1 MERSKVLEILTSSNE
16 YVSGQALAQTLGV
29 TRQAV
34 WKEINALR
42 SRGFKIESVP
52 NRGYRLSSM
61 PDYLVAEAV
70 KREMRTAVIGSELI
84 VLESVGSTND
94 YLKQLGNNGCKSGT
108 VAAAREQVGG
118 KGRLGRVWKSQK
130 DENVMFS
137 VLLRPKAAPSEISVV
152 TPLTGLA
159 VCKAL
164 RELTGLDCRIKWPND
179 IIIGNKKLV
188 GILTEMSA
196 EFDAVEYI
204 IIGTGINVNQTEF
217 PDEIAQKATSIKLE
231 SGKEFDKNKLLAA
244 VLNQMEQEFVKSNLE
259 FTEESLKEYTELC
272 ATVGKTVS
280 FYRGGNKLSGT
291 ASGIAENGELIVALS
306 DGAECR
312 VNSGEVT
319 AQGIY

>member
-1 MERSKVLEILTSSNE
+1 MERSKVLEILTSSSE
-16 YVSGQALAQTLGV
+16 YVSGQSLAQTLGV

-34 WKEINALR
+34 WKEINALK
-42 SRGFKIESVP
+42 SKGFKIESVP

-61 PDYLVAEAV
+61 PGYLVAEAI
-70 KREMRTAVIGSELI
+70 KREMRTAIIGSELI
-84 VLESVGSTND
+84 VLKSVGSTND
-94 YLKQLGNNGCKSGT
+94 YLKQLGNSGCKNGT

-118 KGRLGRVWKSQK
+118 KGRLGRVWKSVK

-137 VLLRPKAAPSEISVV
+137 VLLRPKMAPSEVSVV
-152 TPLTGLA
+152 TPLAGLA

-164 RELTGLDCRIKWPND
+164 RALTGLDCRIKWPND
-179 IIIGNKKLV
+179 VIVGSKKLV

-217 PDEIAQKATSIKLE
+217 ADDIADKATSLRLE
-231 SGKEFDKNKLLAA
+231 AGREFDKNKLLAA
-244 VLNQMEQEFVKSNLE
+244 VLNQMEEEFVKCNLE
-259 FTEESLKEYTELC
+259 FTGESLKEYTELC

-291 ASGIAENGELIVALS
+291 ASGVAKNGELIVMLS
-306 DGAECR
+306 DGSEIR
-312 VNSGEVT
+312 INSGEVT

>member
-1 MERSKVLEILTSSNE
+1 MERSKVLEILTSSSE
-16 YVSGQALAQTLGV
+16 YVSGQSLAQTLGV

-34 WKEINALR
+34 WKEINALK
-42 SRGFKIESVP
+42 SKGFKIESVP

-61 PDYLVAEAV
+61 PGYLVAEAI
-70 KREMRTAVIGSELI
+70 KREMRTAIIGSELI
-84 VLESVGSTND
+84 VLKSVGSTND
-94 YLKQLGNNGCKSGT
+94 YLKQLGNSGCKNGT

-118 KGRLGRVWKSQK
+118 KGRLGRVWKSVK

-137 VLLRPKAAPSEISVV
+137 VLLRPKMAPSEVSVV
-152 TPLTGLA
+152 TPLAGLA

-179 IIIGNKKLV
+179 VIVGSKKLV

-217 PDEIAQKATSIKLE
+217 ADDIADKATSLRLE
-231 SGKEFDKNKLLAA
+231 AGREFDKNKLLAA
-244 VLNQMEQEFVKSNLE
+244 VLNQMEEEFVKCNLE
-259 FTEESLKEYTELC
+259 FTGESLKEYTELC

-291 ASGIAENGELIVALS
+291 ASGVAKNGELIVMLS
-306 DGAECR
+306 DGSEIR
-312 VNSGEVT
+312 INSGEVT

>member
-1 MERSKVLEILTSSNE
+1 MERSKVLEILTSSSE
-16 YVSGQALAQTLGV
+16 YVSGQSLAQTLGV

-34 WKEINALR
+34 WKEINALK
-42 SRGFKIESVP
+42 SKGFKIESVP

-61 PDYLVAEAV
+61 PGYLVAEAI
-70 KREMRTAVIGSELI
+70 KREMRTAIIGSELI
-84 VLESVGSTND
+84 VLKSVGSTND
-94 YLKQLGNNGCKSGT
+94 YLKQLGNSGCKNGT

-118 KGRLGRVWKSQK
+118 KGRLGRVWKSVK

-137 VLLRPKAAPSEISVV
+137 VLLRPKMAPSEVSAV
-152 TPLTGLA
+152 TPLAGLA

-179 IIIGNKKLV
+179 VIVGSKKLV

-217 PDEIAQKATSIKLE
+217 ADDIADKATSLRLE
-231 SGKEFDKNKLLAA
+231 AGREFDKNKLLAA
-244 VLNQMEQEFVKSNLE
+244 VLNQMEEEFVKCNLE
-259 FTEESLKEYTELC
+259 FTGESLKEYTELC

-291 ASGIAENGELIVALS
+291 ASGVAKNGELIVMLS
-306 DGAECR
+306 DGSEIR
-312 VNSGEVT
+312 INSGEVT

>member
-1 MERSKVLEILTSSNE
+1 MKNEILEILTSSSE
-16 YVSGQALAQTLGV
+16 YVSGQSLAQSLGV

-34 WKEINALR
+34 WKEINALKK
-42 SRGFKIESVP
+42 RGFKIESVP

-61 PDYLVAEAV
+61 PGYLVAAAV

-84 VLESVGSTND
+84 VLDSVGSTND
-94 YLKQLGNNGCKSGT
+94 YLKQLGNGGCKNGT
-108 VAAAREQVGG
+108 VVAAREQVGG
-118 KGRLGRVWKSQK
+118 KGRLGRGWTSVK

-137 VLLRPKAAPSEISVV
+137 VLLRPKMAPSEVSCV

-179 IIIGNKKLV
+179 VIVGSKKLV

-204 IIGTGINVNQTEF
+204 VIGTGINVNQTEF
-217 PDEIAQKATSIKLE
+217 PDEIADKATSIKLE

-244 VLNQMEQEFVKSNLE
+244 VLNQMEQEFIKSDLE
-259 FTEESLKEYTELC
+259 FTGETLKEYTELC
-272 ATVGKTVS
+272 ATVGKTVG
-280 FYRGGNKLSGT
+280 FYRGGNRLSGT
-291 ASGIAENGELIVALS
+291 ASGVAENGELMVTLP
-306 DGAECR
+306 DGSEIR
-312 VNSGEVT
+312 INSGEVT